1 MTKEKS
7 PLTRRKIIVPGV
19 SARSLNILK
28 GGITM
33 VQYFSKVVEDHATV
47 RPDHCAYIFM
57 GQETSYKTLND
68 NINQVAQSFLDL
80 GIRPGDRIATILPQS
95 PAFVNIFMACA
106 AMGLVLVP
114 LDPRFTAAE
123 MIALCERTSPT
134 LLVTLAYPEN
144 IKQAAQELIKT
155 VPIDNVFSFFG
166 NFEEVKSRSYETLL
180 ESSPKPVPDEM
191 HPQPDDPLV
200 IIFTSGTT
208 GKPKG
213 ALISHKNSYAIS
225 KVTVDAGGFTPD
237 DRVFYNMPTSH
248 VGGTHDQITANL
260 LGGGTAVICP
270 TFNPQEML
278 ELMGKYRITVFGG
291 VPTMYRLIFR
301 QCNVKDYDVS
311 SARYAI
317 VSGEPSPP
325 ELIYKI
331 KENFPNATIA
341 ASWGMTETAGFFTF
355 TKPGDDLQVV
365 AETEGTPCPGFE
377 MKVLKPDSTWV
388 DRGETGELCVKGDSV
403 ISSYMD
409 EKDNE
414 NAFFDGWLRTG
425 DLGYMDD
432 RNYMHYV
439 GRSKEMYI
447 SGGYNVYPLEI
458 ESFLNAHPKINTSA
472 VIEVPDELWGER
484 GIAFVAPEEGVE
496 VAESEIMG
504 YCKEGLADYKRPKK
518 IVVEKDL
525 PRTRV
530 GKVDKQSIRKEI
542 GRYVD

>member
-1 MTKEKS
+1 
-7 PLTRRKIIVPGV
+7 
-19 SARSLNILK
+19 
-28 GGITM
+28 M
-33 VQYFSKVVEDHATV
+33 VQYFSKVVEDHAAE
-47 RPDHCAYIFM
+47 RPDHAAYIFM
-57 GQETSYKTLND
+57 DKETSYRTMND

-80 GIRPGDRIATILPQS
+80 GIRPGERVATILPQS

-106 AMGLVLVP
+106 SLGLVLVP
-114 LDPRFTAAE
+114 LDPRFTAGE
-123 MIALCERTSPT
+123 MISLCERTTPK
-134 LLVTLAYPEN
+134 LLVALAFPDS
-144 IKQAAQELIKT
+144 IKRAAEELIKA

-166 NFEEVKSRSYETLL
+166 NFEVVKSRPYEMLL
-180 ESSPKPVPDEM
+180 ESSPVPVPDKL
-191 HPQPDDPLV
+191 HPHPDDPLV

-213 ALISHKNSYAIS
+213 ALISHRNSYAIS
-225 KVTVDAGGFTPD
+225 KATVDACGSTPD

-278 ELMGKYRITVFGG
+278 EYMGKYRITVFGG

-301 QCNVKDYDVS
+301 QCNVRDYDVS
-311 SARYAI
+311 SARFAI

-325 ELIYKI
+325 ELIYQI
-331 KENFPNATIA
+331 KENFPNATIT

-355 TKPGDDLQVV
+355 TKPDDDLKIV
-365 AETEGTPCPGFE
+365 AETEGTPCAGFE
-377 MKVLKPDSTWV
+377 MKVLRSDNTWAKP
-388 DRGETGELCVKGDSV
+388 GERGELCVKGDSV

-414 NAFFDGWLRTG
+414 NTFFEGWLKTG
-425 DLGYMDD
+425 DLGFMDERD
-432 RNYMHYV
+432 YMHYV

-458 ESFLNAHPKINTSA
+458 ESFLNAHAKINTSA
-472 VIEVPDELWGER
+472 IIEVPDNLWGER
-484 GIAFVAPEEGVE
+484 GIAFVVPEEGVE
-496 VAESEIMG
+496 ITEAEIMA
-504 YCKEGLADYKRPKK
+504 YCKENLADYKRPKK
-518 IVVEKDL
+518 VVVEKDL

-530 GKVDKQSIRKEI
+530 GKVDKQSIRREI
-542 GRYVD
+542 GKYAD